1 MWPGHRK
8 SRSKSC
14 GRPHFL
20 YSLAFRVELCKNL
33 KLKKWNFSVN
43 SELQKQKLIIDK
55 QRLQADIKNLGEA
68 AEDVEWFVNYG
79 RRIALGRA
87 PLSGYKSGIIKKKK
101 SLGVISRHF
110 VYYCWRPLINGTTLL
125 LTVDYFKFYKQRTCL
140 QSPDSYLV
148 EASKKVVFC

>member
-87 PLSGYKSGIIKKKK
+87 PLSGYKSGIKKKK
-101 SLGVISRHF
+101 EITGCDLKTFCVLLLTSF
-110 VYYCWRPLINGTTLL
+110 NGTTLL
-125 LTVDYFKFYKQRTCL
+125 LTVDYFKFYKQRISTARSH
-140 QSPDSYLV
+140 QI
-148 EASKKVVFC
+148 AI